1 MNLPEAITKYYDLRS
16 AEHVTYVSPVE
27 QNRLNAERRSNLL
40 QSTVDTVNIS
50 KCAKIK
56 FYNVYAKSLYK

>member
-16 AEHVTYVSPVE
+16 TEHVTYVSPVE
-27 QNRLNAERRSNLL
+27 QNRLNAERRSTLL

-56 FYNVYAKSLYK
+56 FYNMYTKNLYK